1 MDSMP
6 VVFDISSDEE
16 CWGERRGGGEDG
28 GVVGGGG
35 DDVSW
40 ISELLEKFDREEDNS
55 DDVVVVGEVVLNPRT
70 RSKSSDDD
78 CVVLDGNPDKP
89 DVIENNVDDDSDDLQ
104 IVGQKGQWLSSGISA
119 ASFASY
125 SKIACRD
132 YPHPRHLC
140 AKFPF
145 TSTPHERQCHQCH
158 CYVCDSLAPCV
169 YWGNGTSS
177 NDHCHATDKVESWK
191 LLRCIFK
198 DGEKAPLP
206 MGLPQTTQVPPLAL
220 MQPDSLAQNQ
230 DFSPTTIPSCSTSA
244 DFGIPNQQSLYGLSR
259 SKFHSHLVS
268 QKLPSTRNNIIRRD
282 RRHNLGNLGP
292 QVINSHA
299 NFKRTGSGS
308 GSAGDAL
315 TTNRSGYHLSNNN
328 HVAQNSRNPSPMA
341 ASYDEN
347 PTRWQDFPNRMTS
360 DSNVYQA
367 PSLQNTGRVLM
378 NSVPSQPQV
387 SSPPN
392 IGSSFVNSVS
402 SLQATSQ
409 PNMGSNFVNSVP
421 PQQPVSPQ
429 PNMGSNFVNSVP
441 QPLVSPQP
449 NMGSNFVN
457 SVPQLLLS
465 PQPNM
470 GSNFINSVPQPL
482 VSPQP
487 NMGCSFVHPVPS
499 QAQVY
504 SQVGFQQGNGAQIAL
519 DSTFSDVNTSWVGS
533 TGQSNQL
540 SLADNSEIQSVR
552 PTYHPPLVT
561 EFDPQ
566 IPIST
571 NPSSPDFQFENWVLE
586 NQPVSGDLENS
597 VPSGLNV
604 YSPEHIPLDAG
615 GRWFVGDTILVS
627 GISLTRMDMT
637 DDGDRESICR
647 CLRSTQNSVC
657 FFSRSSPNQYQNKR

>member
-28 GVVGGGG
+28 GVVGGG

-55 DDVVVVGEVVLNPRT
+55 DDVVVVGEVVLNPKT

-89 DVIENNVDDDSDDLQ
+89 DVIENNADDDSDDLQ
-104 IVGQKGQWLSSGISA
+104 IVGQKGQ
-119 ASFASY
+119 
-125 SKIACRD
+125 IACRD

-206 MGLPQTTQVPPLAL
+206 MGLPQTTQVPPLTL

-230 DFSPTTIPSCSTSA
+230 DFSPTTIPACSTSA

-259 SKFHSHLVS
+259 NKFHSHLVS

-308 GSAGDAL
+308 AGDAL
-315 TTNRSGYHLSNNN
+315 MTNRSGYHLPNNN

-347 PTRWQDFPNRMTS
+347 PTRWQDFPSRMTS

-367 PSLQNTGRVLM
+367 PSLQNTGSVLM

-387 SSPPN
+387 LSPPN
-392 IGSSFVNSVS
+392 IGSSFVNSVPS
-402 SLQATSQ
+402 QPQVLSPPNIGSSFVNSVPSLQATSQ

-421 PQQPVSPQ
+421 PQQLVSPQ

-441 QPLVSPQP
+441 QRLVSPQP

-457 SVPQLLLS
+457 SVPQLLVS

-533 TGQSNQL
+533 IGQSNQL
-540 SLADNSEIQSVR
+540 SLADNSQIQSVR

-571 NPSSPDFQFENWVLE
+571 NPSSPDFQFVDWVLE

-604 YSPEHIPLDAG
+604 YSPEHAPLDAG
-615 GRWFVGDTILVS
+615 FLFDL
-627 GISLTRMDMT
+627 
-637 DDGDRESICR
+637 
-647 CLRSTQNSVC
+647 
-657 FFSRSSPNQYQNKR
+657 